1 GRRPFMTYKKAWTMI
16 LIEDGRGPQIQTHQY
31 EDGAAALYEYCADAR
46 TAKEISTMFGDQP
59 WVQEAL
65 DEFVEKW
72 LMLHLD
78 GRYLSLALPHN
89 RFFDLE
95 RSPAAQPSFASA

>member
-1 GRRPFMTYKKAWTMI
+1 MTYKKGWTMI
-16 LIEDGRGPQIQTHQY
+16 LIEDGREPAQVQTHQY

-46 TAKEISTMFGDQP
+46 TAKDIANAFGNQP
-59 WVQEAL
+59 WIQESL
-65 DEFVEKW
+65 DEFVEKS

-78 GRYLSLALPHN
+78 GRYLSLALPYN

-95 RSPAAQPSFASA
+95 KSPATQTSYAGV